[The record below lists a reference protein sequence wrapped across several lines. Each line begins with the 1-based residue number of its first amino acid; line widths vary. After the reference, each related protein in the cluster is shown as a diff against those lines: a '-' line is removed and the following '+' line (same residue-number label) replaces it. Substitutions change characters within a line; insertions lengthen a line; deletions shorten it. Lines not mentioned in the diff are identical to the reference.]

1 MHISSPP
8 IPKGHE
14 HVSELVVGAEC
25 EATQTLLHDVIITNL
40 VARLIGMV
48 AYIWP
53 RSSSK
58 HTYLT
63 TKPYHKYRT
72 QKKMLVQC
80 FLDHCSMLNET

>member
-40 VARLIGMV
+40 VARLIGMELI
-48 AYIWP
+48 YG
-53 RSSSK
+53 
-58 HTYLT
+58 
-63 TKPYHKYRT
+63 
-72 QKKMLVQC
+72 
-80 FLDHCSMLNET
+80 LDHHPSIPTSQQNHTTNTEHKRKC